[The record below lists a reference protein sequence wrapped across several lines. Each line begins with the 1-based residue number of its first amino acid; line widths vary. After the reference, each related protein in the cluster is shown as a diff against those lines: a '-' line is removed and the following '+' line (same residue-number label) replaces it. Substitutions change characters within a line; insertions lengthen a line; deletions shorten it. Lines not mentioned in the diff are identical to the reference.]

1 MLESVFEMSHN
12 NQKKIAIINDISGF
26 GRCSVAV
33 SLPVISHMKVQGCVV
48 PTSVF
53 SNHTGFPSF
62 FCDDYTDRMPAYIEE
77 WKKLGLRFEGIT
89 SGFLGSAAQI
99 EIVTDFI
106 RAFRDERTKVVI
118 DPVMGENG
126 RAYPTYTADMCE
138 RMKHLVQFADILTPN
153 VTEACMLAGLPYK
166 GSGWTGGELR
176 RIVERLRGLGAGKIV
191 ISGLETGHYVSNAVS
206 VRPGELKFLR
216 QKRGG

>member
-1 MLESVFEMSHN
+1 
-12 NQKKIAIINDISGF
+12 
-26 GRCSVAV
+26 
-33 SLPVISHMKVQGCVV
+33 MKVQGCVV

-176 RIVERLRGLGAGKIV
+176 RIIERLRGLGAGKIV

-206 VRPGELKFLR
+206 ERPGERSCARNGSAKCARARAIFFPPSSR
-216 QKRGG
+216 QTVSTAWILNSRSKRRRPL

>member
-176 RIVERLRGLGAGKIV
+176 RIIERLRGLGAGKIV

-206 VRPGELKFLR
+206 ERPG
-216 QKRGG
+216 